1 MPRPKPA
8 FLVSM
13 SCLAVFL
20 SQLGMMMYLPALP
33 SIAQALNTTQHLT
46 SLALPVYLAGM
57 ALPMLLWGKWG
68 AAFGIQRIIMLS
80 LLLFSI
86 SSALLSLCTQ
96 IETFISLRF
105 AQGLGASG
113 ISVMA
118 RSLIAQHF
126 KGSELAKALSWLSI
140 AFVISLGI
148 GQYAGAVLMSAF
160 GWPVIFW
167 GLGAAA
173 LILMIGVYAYLP
185 DSPQVIHT
193 PVRWRHYLT
202 LVRHRPFLLPALIGG
217 LGYGIIIGF
226 NTAAPSIFQNTY
238 QWSAYDYGQLGWAM
252 SLAYLLG
259 SLSVNRYVT
268 GLGQSTMSRVAI
280 RMMLAASAVMIAGV
294 WISSTT
300 ALLLW
305 LPYGLVICG
314 QAIIYPISLSQAS
327 EHSPVG
333 GPYAMAL
340 CGFIHQVLAALIG
353 AAVSVLGV
361 QQPEALAGICLLLVV
376 MVVGVKIMQS
386 RI

>member
-1 MPRPKPA
+1 MPLSNAA
-8 FLVSM
+8 FLISM

-33 SIAQALNTTQHLT
+33 SIAQALNTTQDLT

-68 AAFGIQRIIMLS
+68 AALGIKRIMMGS
-80 LLLFSI
+80 LLLFSV

-105 AQGLGASG
+105 VQGMGASG
-113 ISVMA
+113 LSVMA

-126 KGSELAKALSWLSI
+126 KGSELAKVLSWLSI

-160 GWPVIFW
+160 DWPVIFW
-167 GLGAAA
+167 GLGASA
-173 LILMIGVYAYLP
+173 LIQIVMVYAYLP
-185 DSPQVIHT
+185 DSPHFSHT
-193 PVRWRHYLT
+193 PVCWSHYLT
-202 LVRHRPFLLPALIGG
+202 LVRHRPFLLPVLMGG

-259 SLSVNRYVT
+259 SLVVNRYVT
-268 GLGQSTMSRVAI
+268 VWGQTTMSRMAI
-280 RMMLAASAVMIAGV
+280 RVMLAASTGMMAAL
-294 WISSTT
+294 WINSTS

-305 LPYGLVICG
+305 LPYCLIICG
-314 QAIIYPISLSQAS
+314 QAINYPISLSQAS

-340 CGFIHQVLAALIG
+340 CGFIHQVLAAVIG
-353 AAVSVLGV
+353 ASVSGLGI
-361 QQPEALAGICLLLVV
+361 QQPIALASLCLLLVV
-376 MVVGVKIMQS
+376 MVLGVKIMQP
-386 RI
+386 RA

>member
-1 MPRPKPA
+1 
-8 FLVSM
+8 
-13 SCLAVFL
+13 
-20 SQLGMMMYLPALP
+20 MYLPALP

-68 AAFGIQRIIMLS
+68 AALGIKKIMMLS
-80 LLLFSI
+80 LLLFSV
-86 SSALLSLCTQ
+86 SSALLSLCSQ
-96 IETFISLRF
+96 VETFISLRF
-105 AQGLGASG
+105 VQGMGASG
-113 ISVMA
+113 LSVMA

-126 KGSELAKALSWLSI
+126 KSSELAKALSWLSI

-173 LILMIGVYAYLP
+173 LILMIGVYACLP
-185 DSPQVIHT
+185 DSPQVSHT
-193 PVRWRHYLT
+193 PVCWRHYLT
-202 LVRHRPFLLPALIGG
+202 LVRHRPFLLPALMGG

-226 NTAAPSIFQNTY
+226 NTAAPSIFQNSY

-268 GLGQSTMSRVAI
+268 GLGQSTMSCVAI
-280 RMMLAASAVMIAGV
+280 RVMLAASAVMMAGV
-294 WISSTT
+294 WVSSTT
-300 ALLLW
+300 ALLVW
-305 LPYGLVICG
+305 LPYCLLICG

-353 AAVSVLGV
+353 AAVSVLAA
-361 QQPEALAGICLLLVV
+361 QQPEALAGICLLLVI